1 MHALFLRAGDEKN
14 VIVICTTRVYFLFSC
29 IKIEEKQSIKKQNL
43 FGIVTLD
50 SDSIKVV
57 SRQGDQVWK
66 KLLF

>member
-1 MHALFLRAGDEKN
+1 MHALFLRGEGDEKN
-14 VIVICTTRVYFLFSC
+14 VIIFFTTRVYFLFSC

-57 SRQGDQVWK
+57 SRQGDQV
-66 KLLF
+66 